1 MVIAISLMD
10 VLIYQEVVV
19 AIETGQ
25 MQLILIVV
33 LLGMGGLS
41 LVGGIFVLIK
51 KTFTKEVEVI
61 ANQITKLAQ
70 KGIADDVSGL
80 VGNASSL
87 IDSLNQLTKT
97 ASGIG
102 IFLTLIG
109 CGLIAAAGLLIFSM

>member
-1 MVIAISLMD
+1 M
-10 VLIYQEVVV
+10 
-19 AIETGQ
+19 AIESNQ
-25 MQLILIVV
+25 LQLILVLS

-41 LVGGIFVLIK
+41 LAGGIFVLIK
-51 KTFTKEVEVI
+51 KTFSKEVEVI
-61 ANQITKLAQ
+61 ANQMAKLAQ

-102 IFLTLIG
+102 IFLVLIG
-109 CGLIAAAGLLIFSM
+109 CGLITAAGFLIFRM

>member
-1 MVIAISLMD
+1 MAIESSQLQM
-10 VLIYQEVVV
+10 VLIL
-19 AIETGQ
+19 A
-25 MQLILIVV
+25 

-41 LVGGIFVLIK
+41 LAGGIFVLIK
-51 KTFTKEVEVI
+51 KTFNKEVEVI
-61 ANQITKLAQ
+61 ANQITKLSQ

-102 IFLTLIG
+102 IFLVLIG
-109 CGLIAAAGLLIFSM
+109 CGLVAAAGFLIFSM

>member
-1 MVIAISLMD
+1 M
-10 VLIYQEVVV
+10 
-19 AIETGQ
+19 AIESSQ
-25 MQLILIVV
+25 LQLILVLS

-41 LVGGIFVLIK
+41 LAGGIFVLIK
-51 KTFTKEVEVI
+51 KTFSKEVEVI
-61 ANQITKLAQ
+61 ANQMAKLAQ

-102 IFLTLIG
+102 IFLVLIG
-109 CGLIAAAGLLIFSM
+109 CGLITAAGFLIFRM

>member
-1 MVIAISLMD
+1 M
-10 VLIYQEVVV
+10 
-19 AIETGQ
+19 AIETSQ
-25 MQLILIVV
+25 MQLILIFA

-41 LVGGIFVLIK
+41 LAGGLFVLIR
-51 KTFTKEVEVI
+51 KTFSKEVEII
-61 ANQITKLAQ
+61 ANQMSKLAQ

-102 IFLTLIG
+102 IFLVLIG
-109 CGLIAAAGLLIFSM
+109 CGLIAASGFLIFNM

>member
-1 MVIAISLMD
+1 MAFF
-10 VLIYQEVVV
+10 EP
-19 AIETGQ
+19 EQ
-25 MQLILIVV
+25 MKLILIIA
-33 LLGMGGLS
+33 LLGLGAVS

-51 KTFTKEVEVI
+51 KTFSKEVETI
-61 ANQITKLAQ
+61 ADQLTKLAQ

-109 CGLIAAAGLLIFSM
+109 CGLFLAAGFLIFKL